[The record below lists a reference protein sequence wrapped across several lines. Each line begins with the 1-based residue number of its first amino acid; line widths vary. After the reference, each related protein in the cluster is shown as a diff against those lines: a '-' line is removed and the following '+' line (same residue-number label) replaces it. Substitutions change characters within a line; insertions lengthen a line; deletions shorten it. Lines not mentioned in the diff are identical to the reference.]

1 MKTAFEIL
9 PAAVEDA
16 QDIGEIIYTAW
27 RETYRGLMPDEVL
40 DSHSLEQCVE
50 RAKQN
55 VEYKRICRVG
65 GEAAGVVCFLPT
77 ARDICSHCGGA
88 EIVALY
94 VLKKFQ
100 RRGIGKALLEEA
112 KKALGGRHITLFVLK
127 GNDNAV
133 GFYKAMGFEFT
144 GHEIHDGGM
153 VDLEMRL

>member
-1 MKTAFEIL
+1 MSFEIL
-9 PAAVEDA
+9 PVTSEDA
-16 QDIGEIIYTAW
+16 QDIGEIIFTAW
-27 RETYRGLMPDEVL
+27 RETYCGLIPGEIL
-40 DSHSLEQCVE
+40 DGHSLEECVE

-55 VEYKRICRVG
+55 IGYKRICRVG

-77 ARDICSHCGGA
+77 ARDICTHRDGA

-100 RRGIGKALLEEA
+100 RKGIGKALLEAA
-112 KKALGGRHITLFVLK
+112 KKALGGGRITLFVLK
-127 GNDNAV
+127 GNENAV

-153 VDLEMRL
+153 TDLEMVVQN